1 MGADRQTPNQIKNT
15 VQKLPTAKD
24 FRDTFYLNLKKT
36 KPFSVLLIFYLSR
49 QTVILVLTIL
59 VNCSFSFT
67 QFNSDT
73 PN

>member
-24 FRDTFYLNLKKT
+24 FRDTFYLNFKKT
-36 KPFSVLLIFYLSR
+36 KTFSVLLIFYLSR

-59 VNCSFSFT
+59 VNFSFSFT